1 MIAPL
6 DNAAR
11 VSRLTARNTMARLA
25 SQVATDATA
34 DTEARTLYFRDK
46 AAG

>member
-1 MIAPL
+1 MIALL

-11 VSRLTARNTMARLA
+11 ASRLTARNAMAWLA
-25 SQVATDATA
+25 GQGATDATA
-34 DTEARTLYFRDK
+34 DTEARPLYFRDK